1 MRLSTEQQTVLSPG
15 RSASPRSGED
25 RRAQLEALAERTRS
39 VLSSRVE
46 RESGPVAVPWG
57 LEEIDRTLPARG
69 LCAGAIHELTSAREG
84 AWPPMTA
91 MLQLANSA
99 QERLRPMLTVCV
111 GLPGVWPHAL
121 AAAGLDV
128 SRCLVINAAQD
139 RAWAMDVALRAGA
152 LVLGDA
158 SGLDL
163 FLTRRLQLA
172 AESSGAL
179 ALLTRSDVRTP
190 SAAATRWSIEPL
202 AHGMHE
208 ASGESDASHAR
219 RWRVELVRCKGAQPE
234 AGLPRR
240 WSVELDHEACP
251 GRVAAR
257 VLDGSASAADGYG
270 RVGGP
275 PGDADARRQ
284 RA

>member
-1 MRLSTEQQTVLSPG
+1 
-15 RSASPRSGED
+15 
-25 RRAQLEALAERTRS
+25 
-39 VLSSRVE
+39 
-46 RESGPVAVPWG
+46 
-57 LEEIDRTLPARG
+57 
-69 LCAGAIHELTSAREG
+69 
-84 AWPPMTA
+84 
-91 MLQLANSA
+91 MLRLANSA
-99 QERLRPMLTVCV
+99 RERLRPMLTVCV

-128 SRCLVINAAQD
+128 SRCLVIDAAQD

-179 ALLTRSDVRTP
+179 ALLTRSDLRTP

-202 AHGMHE
+202 AHGMRE

-219 RWRVELVRCKGAQPE
+219 RWSVELVRCKGAQPE

-270 RVGGP
+270 DGRVGGRA
-275 PGDADARRQ
+275 GDADARRR